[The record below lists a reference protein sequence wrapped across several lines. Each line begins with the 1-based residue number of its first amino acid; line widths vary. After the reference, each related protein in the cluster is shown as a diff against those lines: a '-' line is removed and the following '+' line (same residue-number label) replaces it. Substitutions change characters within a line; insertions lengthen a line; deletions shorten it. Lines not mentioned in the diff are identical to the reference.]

1 MEKEMLAI
9 AFFKE
14 GDGLFEKFMGFMQSE
29 VGMGARRQIAHV
41 EKTLPSVSP
50 MKNYVM
56 FKVHVHDEQGMIDFC
71 AGRNPVTKATWDE
84 CIDHVDLFELTST
97 DLG

>member
-9 AFFKE
+9 AFFKDGE
-14 GDGLFEKFMGFMQSE
+14 GIFEKFMGFMQSDEGME
-29 VGMGARRQIAHV
+29 VRKSVAYV

-56 FKVHVHDEQGMIDFC
+56 FKVHVHNEQGMIDFVTGNNEV
-71 AGRNPVTKATWDE
+71 AKPVWDE
-84 CIDHVDLFELTST
+84 CIESIQLFELNEVS
-97 DLG
+97 L

>member
-9 AFFKE
+9 AFFKDGE
-14 GDGLFEKFMGFMQSE
+14 GIFEKFMGFMQSDEGME
-29 VGMGARRQIAHV
+29 VRKSVAYV

-56 FKVHVHDEQGMIDFC
+56 FKVHVHNEQGMIDFVTGNNEV
-71 AGRNPVTKATWDE
+71 AKPVWDE
-84 CIDHVDLFELTST
+84 CIESVQLFELNEVS
-97 DLG
+97 L

>member
-9 AFFKE
+9 AFFKDGE
-14 GDGLFEKFMGFMQSE
+14 GIFEKFMGFMQSDEGME
-29 VGMGARRQIAHV
+29 VRKSVAYV

-56 FKVHVHDEQGMIDFC
+56 FKVHVHNEQGMIDFVTGNNEV
-71 AGRNPVTKATWDE
+71 AKPVWDE
-84 CIDHVDLFELTST
+84 CIERVQLFELNEVS
-97 DLG
+97 L